1 MTLFSSKND
10 ESLTDLESKMGPGK
24 VSASVDTKALISQ
37 LKLIASD
44 PSVLKGLEDGE
55 RLQLKQVARSAAD
68 ALETPFETMV
78 RIVYSIKLT
87 QYLKPLLLVT
97 ARIGQDHGIFSKLCA
112 TAGPVS
118 LGELLTASKL
128 PCDTLESIMDSI
140 CARGMARR
148 LEAQVFTATPVT
160 HLLSS
165 PELRAAHTHYH
176 DSVLPALTKLK
187 DFLHDPHGPRTAWQ
201 MGHDTDLSY
210 YAWLDAHPARKEAFH
225 IYMEAHVIGLPTWLD
240 VLDFEKEF
248 AAGARADD
256 VIFVDVGGS
265 NGQQCA
271 ALKERYA
278 GLPGRVILQ
287 DRPAVLNSALEVQ
300 GMEKMGYDYLTE
312 QPVKDSRVLYFR
324 QILHNNDD
332 ETCKKILR
340 AQLSAMGSNTVLV
353 IDDKVLPDRELL
365 TDTVESE
372 YQASLSLVMRALFNS
387 QERREAHWRR
397 LVEEAGLVVK
407 EVRKYTDWD
416 DAVVLCVKQ

>member
-1 MTLFSSKND
+1 MAHFVSKND
-10 ESLTDLESKMGPGK
+10 EDLTDLDPQKMGSDK
-24 VSASVDTKALISQ
+24 VSTSADTEALISQ

-44 PSVLKGLEDGE
+44 PSVLKGLENGE

-78 RIVYSIKLT
+78 RIAYS
-87 QYLKPLLLVT
+87 PLLLVT
-97 ARIGQDHGIFSKLCA
+97 ARIGQDHGIFAKLCA

-118 LGELLTASKL
+118 LGELLTTSKITS
-128 PCDTLESIMDSI
+128 DTLDSVMDSI
-140 CARGMARR
+140 CARGMAARV
-148 LEAQVFTATPVT
+148 EAQAFAATPLT

-165 PELRAAHTHYH
+165 PELRAAHIHYH
-176 DSVLPALTKLK
+176 DSVLPGLVKLK
-187 DFLHDPHGPRTAWQ
+187 EFLHYPHGPRTAWQ

-210 YAWLDAHPARKEAFH
+210 YAWLDGHPVQKDAFH

-240 VLDFEKEF
+240 VLDFEKEL
-248 AAGARADD
+248 AAGARAED

-271 ALKERYA
+271 ALRKQYPR
-278 GLPGRVILQ
+278 LLGRVILQ
-287 DRPAVLNSALEVQ
+287 DRPAVLESALEVQ
-300 GMEKMGYDYLTE
+300 GMEKMGYDYLME
-312 QPVKDSRVLYFR
+312 QPVKGSRVFYFR

-340 AQLSAMGSNTVLV
+340 AQLSAMDCNTVLV
-353 IDDKVLPDRELL
+353 IDDKVLPDRDQL
-365 TDTVESE
+365 TDSMDSE

-407 EVRKYTDWD
+407 DIRKYTEWD

>member
-1 MTLFSSKND
+1 
-10 ESLTDLESKMGPGK
+10 MGSDK
-24 VSASVDTKALISQ
+24 VSTSVDARALISQ

-44 PSVLKGLEDGE
+44 PSVLKGLDNGE

-78 RIVYSIKLT
+78 RIAYS
-87 QYLKPLLLVT
+87 PLLVVT
-97 ARIGQDHGIFSKLCA
+97 ARIGQDHGIFAKLCA
-112 TAGPVS
+112 AAGPVS
-118 LGELLTASKL
+118 LGELLTASKI
-128 PCDTLESIMDSI
+128 PSDTLESVMDSI
-140 CARGMARR
+140 CARGMAARV
-148 LEAQVFTATPVT
+148 EAQAFAATPLT

-176 DSVLPALTKLK
+176 DSVLPGFAKLK
-187 DFLHDPHGPRTAWQ
+187 EFLHDPHGPRTAWQ

-210 YAWLDAHPARKEAFH
+210 YSWLDGHPVQKDAFH

-240 VLDFEKEF
+240 VLDFEKEL
-248 AAGARADD
+248 AAGARAED

-271 ALKERYA
+271 ALKKSYP
-278 GLPGRVILQ
+278 GLLGRVILQ
-287 DRPAVLNSALEVQ
+287 DRPAVLESALEVE
-300 GMEKMGYDYLTE
+300 GMEKMGYDYLME

-332 ETCKKILR
+332 ETCKKILQ

-365 TDTVESE
+365 TDSMDSE
-372 YQASLSLVMRALFNS
+372 YQASLSLVMRTLFNS

-397 LVEEAGLVVK
+397 LVEEAGLVVRDI
-407 EVRKYTDWD
+407 RKYTEFD
-416 DAVVLCVKQ
+416 DSVVLCVKQ